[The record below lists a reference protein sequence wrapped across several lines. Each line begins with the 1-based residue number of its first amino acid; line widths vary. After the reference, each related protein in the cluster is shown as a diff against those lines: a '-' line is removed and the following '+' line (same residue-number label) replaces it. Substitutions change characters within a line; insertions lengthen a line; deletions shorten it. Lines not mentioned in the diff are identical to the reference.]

1 MSGEMR
7 QAAQSGPGERGF
19 ALLSQLAATLTM
31 APSFD
36 GEDPELGALRK
47 IAGGSLNDESLKG
60 MLASPSFSPHFKAI
74 ARAHLP
80 KPECSAELIS
90 RLSTEEG
97 SQICVMLVT
106 CPMQEFDQAAELVA
120 AAVMQRRFLTA
131 ITKQQRDA
139 LKTAFSETAQ
149 KLGASEAVLLYQSL
163 GELDKSAT
171 DHSNLPVR
179 EIGLATL
186 DAFVR
191 HLDGELLAAFSRRS
205 GKIDDSLIEARK
217 FSVGHGRLI
226 RKLLNRKCPK
236 WKTQLS

>member
-36 GEDPELGALRK
+36 GEDPELGALKK
-47 IAGGSLNDESLKG
+47 IAAGGLGDEPLKG
-60 MLASPSFSPHFKAI
+60 LLADVHFGPHLRSI

-80 KPECSAELIS
+80 KAECSAELIG

-97 SQICVMLVT
+97 SQICAMLVT

-139 LKTAFSETAQ
+139 LKAAFSEPAQ

-179 EIGLATL
+179 AIGLAAL

-191 HLDGELLAAFSRRS
+191 HLDGELLPAFSRRS
-205 GKIDDSLIEARK
+205 GKTDSALIEGDK
-217 FSVGHGRLI
+217 FSVGHARLI
-226 RKLLNRKCPK
+226 RKLLSRKFPK
-236 WKTQLS
+236 WKTHFS